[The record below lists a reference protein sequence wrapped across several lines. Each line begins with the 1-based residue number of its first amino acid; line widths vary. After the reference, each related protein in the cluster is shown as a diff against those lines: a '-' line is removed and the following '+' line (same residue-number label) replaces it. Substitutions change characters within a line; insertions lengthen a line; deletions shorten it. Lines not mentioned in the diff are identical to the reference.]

1 MQDYQCFFISA
12 IRRAERSIIVRSNYG
27 QPRIMSKEVVAKP
40 YQRVIKKEI
49 GTLALMRELNL
60 NRDTFF
66 RYVREYKTEHQIK
79 GEKDNV

>member
-1 MQDYQCFFISA
+1 
-12 IRRAERSIIVRSNYG
+12 
-27 QPRIMSKEVVAKP
+27 MSKEVVAKP